1 LPKEVKVYS
10 VAPSINVLVAGL
22 SNLLKASAA
31 ETELIAIYSKLPPAP
46 PWKLLAKIVPVP
58 GPPVQPAVVLRV
70 IGVIVGVGEGVGLGV
85 VLGLGLGV
93 GLGVVLGLGLG
104 VGLGVVLGL
113 GLGVGLGVV
122 LGLGLGV
129 GLGVVLGLGEGVGVP
144 VTVGLGLGEG
154 VGLGVVLGLGLGV
167 GLGVVLGLGEGV
179 GVPVTVGL
187 GVTVGVGRPG
197 SNTKVV
203 RPSQTPP
210 TSCMYT
216 LTALSGRSTVK
227 PEIS

>member
-70 IGVIVGVGEGVGLGV
+70 IGVIVGVGE
-85 VLGLGLGV
+85 
-93 GLGVVLGLGLG
+93 G